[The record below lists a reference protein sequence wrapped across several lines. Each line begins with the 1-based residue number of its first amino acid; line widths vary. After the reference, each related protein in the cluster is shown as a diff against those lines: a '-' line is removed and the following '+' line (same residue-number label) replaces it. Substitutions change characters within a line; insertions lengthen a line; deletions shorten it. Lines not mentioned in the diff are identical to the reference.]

1 MISSVLMIDHEREA
15 QILKIGFESSGL
27 KVIPSKA
34 DYRNYVLALQLVP
47 DVIIMEIPK
56 MFTEQVHIVGL
67 LRKHRQFKTLP
78 IIGYGNPIEKT
89 SLNVVIKAGLS
100 RYLVRPLKFTDL
112 MALLEQLLKA
122 VNKTLTPQKIATQTE
137 KDKDLEDILNPDL
150 VASTKLDLMLKYVS
164 RLMAFP
170 FTIAKV
176 LHITNDENS
185 GAGQLAHAIS
195 VDPAIAAHLLRIAN
209 SVFFASANRRISS
222 IKDAVVRIG
231 FRETKKIVMSML
243 VMNIFDQKTK
253 NLGFDRVDFWYHS
266 LAAGLFAERVAKF
279 MGDVNPEEAFLAGLL
294 HDIGVIIF
302 DEFFPTLFEKSLH
315 ATGRS
320 GGHFPDEETGVFGFN
335 HNDLVERLFPEW
347 KMPQDITAAVANQY
361 KINSFKGNFDT
372 PGKKL
377 ALCVSLGNLFAKVS
391 NIGNECDQ
399 FIWGLDNWVM
409 EQAHIGGGFTDK
421 FIENVAGGI
430 ESFRTFLGLEKRE
443 YAPDVKG
450 REDARE
456 LTVGVAN
463 ISGQL
468 FMPLDIF
475 LRHKGYDTLR
485 LPPAD
490 PSLIRPASVIIAWSD
505 NEHATNDN
513 LQPMVRFIRKS
524 KVVIKDG
531 TTPDTAPI
539 LLVVPPDFAGADAI
553 PPEISIISNRFDL
566 REFERV
572 IDKVCS
578 GEAVRSITPYAS
590 EKAKTSEEPLS
601 AEKKPSAASSPEP
614 PKSKQAGQT

>member
-15 QILKIGFESSGL
+15 QILKVGFESSGL

-47 DVIIMEIPK
+47 DLIIMEIPR
-56 MFTEQVHIVGL
+56 MFTEQAHIVGL
-67 LRKHRQFKTLP
+67 LRKHRQFKGLP
-78 IIGYGNPIEKT
+78 IIGYGDPMEKT
-89 SLNVVIKAGLS
+89 SQNVIMKAGIS
-100 RYLVRPLKFTDL
+100 SYLARPLKFTE
-112 MALLEQLLKA
+112 MMVIIEQLLKGQ
-122 VNKTLTPQKIATQTE
+122 NKTLVAQKVATQTE
-137 KDKDLEDILNPDL
+137 KDKDLEDILKPDL

-176 LHITNDENS
+176 LQITNDEKS
-185 GAGQLAHAIS
+185 GASQLAHAIS

-302 DEFFPTLFEKSLH
+302 DEFFPTLFEKTLQ

-320 GGHFPDEETGVFGFN
+320 GGHFPEQETAVLGFN
-335 HNDLVERLFPEW
+335 HNDLVERLFPTW
-347 KMPQDITAAVANQY
+347 KMPQEITAAVVNQH
-361 KINSFKGNFDT
+361 KIDSFKGNFDT

-377 ALCVSLGNLFAKVS
+377 ALCVCLGNLFAKIA

-399 FIWGLDNWVM
+399 YIWGLDNWVL
-409 EQAHIGGGFTDK
+409 EQAKMGSGFTEK
-421 FIENVAGGI
+421 FIETVAGGI
-430 ESFRTFLGLEKRE
+430 ESFRAFLGLEKRD
-443 YAPDVKG
+443 YTAGAKN
-450 REDARE
+450 REDAKD
-456 LTVGVAN
+456 LTIGVAG
-463 ISGQL
+463 IGERL
-468 FMPLDIF
+468 FMPVEIF
-475 LRHKGYDTLR
+475 LKRKGYDTLR
-485 LPPAD
+485 LSPGD
-490 PSLIRPASVIIAWSD
+490 PTQGRPVNVVIAWSD
-505 NEHATNDN
+505 SEHATAES
-513 LQPMVRFIRKS
+513 LAPLGRSIK
-524 KVVIKDG
+524 KTPGETKDG
-531 TTPDTAPI
+531 APVTTAPI
-539 LLVVPPDFAGADAI
+539 LLVVPPDFSGAEAI
-553 PPEISIISNRFDL
+553 PGEISYIGNRFDI
-566 REFERV
+566 REFERL
-572 IDKVCS
+572 IDKINT
-578 GEAVRSITPYAS
+578 GEVVRTITPYVS
-590 EKAKTSEEPLS
+590 EKAHNLEETAP
-601 AEKKPSAASSPEP
+601 AENKPAADSKPE
-614 PKSKQAGQT
+614 AAT